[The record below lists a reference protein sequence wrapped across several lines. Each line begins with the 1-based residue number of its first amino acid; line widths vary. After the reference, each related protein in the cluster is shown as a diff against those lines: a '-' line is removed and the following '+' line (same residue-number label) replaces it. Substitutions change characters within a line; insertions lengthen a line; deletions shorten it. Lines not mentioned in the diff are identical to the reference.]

1 MSVIKRYANRKLY
14 DTRAKRYVTLDHL
27 AELVRQGEDLSVLD
41 HASGEDITVLT
52 LAQVIVEQEKKA
64 HGGLPQAL
72 LQGLIQA
79 SNRALGQLR
88 WALPWAGS
96 RPSSF
101 ELELKQR
108 IETLVERGQLTEVEG
123 ARLAAQF
130 AAAGGAPMPTA
141 ETPDAALLALLH
153 ERGVPTREDVQAL
166 ADQLDTVAGRLD
178 GLLRRAEQEA
188 PPITTEVEN

>member
-41 HASGEDITVLT
+41 HVSGEDITVLT

-96 RPSSF
+96 RPSPF

-108 IETLVERGQLTEVEG
+108 IEILVERGQLTEVER
-123 ARLAAQF
+123 ARLAAQL
-130 AAAGGAPMPTA
+130 AAAGGAPPREA
-141 ETPDAALLALLH
+141 DEPDAALLSMLH
-153 ERGVPTREDVQAL
+153 EHGMPTREDVEAL
-166 ADQLDTVAGRLD
+166 GAQLDAVAGRLD
-178 GLLRRAEQEA
+178 GLLRRAQEA
-188 PPITTEVEN
+188 PPVSTES

>member
-1 MSVIKRYANRKLY
+1 
-14 DTRAKRYVTLDHL
+14 
-27 AELVRQGEDLSVLD
+27 VLD

-64 HGGLPQAL
+64 HGGLPQSL

-96 RPSSF
+96 RPSPF

-108 IETLVERGQLTEVEG
+108 IETLIERGQLTEVDG

-130 AAAGGAPMPTA
+130 AAAGGAPPAAA
-141 ETPDAALLALLH
+141 EAPDAALLAMLH
-153 ERGVPTREDVQAL
+153 EHGVPTREDVEVLGA
-166 ADQLDTVAGRLD
+166 QLDTVAGRLD
-178 GLLRRAEQEA
+178 GLLRRAQQAASVSPES
-188 PPITTEVEN
+188 